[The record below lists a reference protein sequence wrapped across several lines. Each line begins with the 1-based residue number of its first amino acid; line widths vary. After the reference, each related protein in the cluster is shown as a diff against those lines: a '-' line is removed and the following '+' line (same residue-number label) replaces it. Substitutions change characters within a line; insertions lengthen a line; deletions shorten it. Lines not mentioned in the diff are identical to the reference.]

1 MTQTDTI
8 SKFDGGLTLVA
19 YKHLST
25 GSAISSMEQS
35 KQFIISRQN
44 QWVDFNLR
52 DIFIQSQLIEGLHH
66 LPKLFEPFYTPKPVG
81 EGIGIGLSTCYHI
94 IQAHGGDINAHSRLG
109 HGATFTVK
117 LPRSHDDQRPT

>member
-35 KQFIISRQN
+35 KQFIIPLQ
-44 QWVDFNLR
+44 QH
-52 DIFIQSQLIEGLHH
+52 IGIISQPLVKKGERVLKGQMNVILWAMIITRRL
-66 LPKLFEPFYTPKPVG
+66 LPSCVKLFVT
-81 EGIGIGLSTCYHI
+81 
-94 IQAHGGDINAHSRLG
+94 QASSDSVVRPSR
-109 HGATFTVK
+109 
-117 LPRSHDDQRPT
+117 PRSNRLK